1 MLFSCLFL
9 AGIKE
14 QGKGEAMKKEEF
26 VALGISEELAAKA
39 EAASLKELE
48 GYATKEQLNTVNA
61 ENKSLKQ
68 SVADRDQQLE
78 ELRKSSGDSA
88 DLKKQ
93 IEELQKANK
102 EDAKKHADEMK
113 ELRLTN
119 AIKLAVAGKVHDEDM
134 AAALFDRS
142 KLVLSEDGKVA
153 GLEEQMKSIRET
165 KGFLFKPAAS
175 SQGYDPA
182 GGGGGGTANPFAKD
196 TFNLTEQGRLLRENP
211 AQAREMAAAAGVKI

>member
-1 MLFSCLFL
+1 
-9 AGIKE
+9 
-14 QGKGEAMKKEEF
+14 MKKEEF

-39 EAASLKELE
+39 ETASLKELE
-48 GYATKEQLNTVNA
+48 GYAAKEQLDTVNT

-68 SVADRDQQLE
+68 SVADRDRQLE
-78 ELRKSSGDSA
+78 ELRKSSGDNA
-88 DLKKQ
+88 DLKRQ

-102 EDAKKHADEMK
+102 EDAKKHADELK

-142 KLVLSEDGKVA
+142 KLVLTEDGKVA
-153 GLEEQMKSIRET
+153 GLEEQLKAIREA
-165 KGFLFKPAAS
+165 KGFLFKNPGS
-175 SQGYDPA
+175 GQGYDPA
-182 GGGGGGTANPFAKD
+182 GGGGGRTVNPFAKD

>member
-1 MLFSCLFL
+1 
-9 AGIKE
+9 
-14 QGKGEAMKKEEF
+14 MKKEEF

-48 GYATKEQLNTVNA
+48 GYAY
-61 ENKSLKQ
+61 
-68 SVADRDQQLE
+68 RDQQLE

-153 GLEEQMKSIRET
+153 GLEEQLKSIREA
-165 KGFLFKPAAS
+165 KGFLFKPNAS
-175 SQGYDPA
+175 GQGYDPA
-182 GGGGGGTANPFAKD
+182 GGGGGGTVNPFAKD

-211 AQAREMAAAAGVKI
+211 AQAREMAAVAGVKI